1 MPGNDDL
8 SEPSEES
15 EVAVLRAELDA
26 SLAAGLVPNGW
37 THKIEWDADDASMH
51 LAATAVFIV
60 ASAVACWLA
69 LGWKAGLAAI
79 FVAGGLRM
87 LLSGRTGPRPGQR
100 ITESFVPPD
109 ETLLEV
115 GIAGHGI
122 KATRSRPQFHVTRV
136 ATLADRRSVRRGF
149 AAVAATFLVGGILTL
164 LEDSRVISPVTYLRV
179 TSLLGA
185 AVCAGFAVWIWRL
198 IGKLMPLIDPTPAA
212 HEPSPVG
219 EVLATATT
227 GSTTDALS
235 EALLSRLPPK
245 VNRVLLPALTLVYG
259 ALGVL
264 VAFNLTPDRSQL
276 WSDLAAAAELSVF
289 VLAGARGVL
298 LVMVSVLQRD
308 WAALRSALWMAGL
321 MAVLLLTAKLFGWLD
336 DWAAVIAVIRD
347 HAG

>member
-8 SEPSEES
+8 SELSEES
-15 EVAVLRAELDA
+15 EVAALRAELDA

-37 THKIEWDADDASMH
+37 THKIEWDADGASMH
-51 LAATAVFIV
+51 VAVTAVFIV

-79 FVAGGLRM
+79 FAAGGLGM
-87 LLSGRTGPRPGQR
+87 LLSVRGGPQPGQM

-109 ETLLEV
+109 ETVFEV

-122 KATRSRPQFHVTRV
+122 RSTRSRPQFNVTRV

-149 AAVAATFLVGGILTL
+149 VAVGTTFLVGGILTL

-198 IGKLMPLIDPTPAA
+198 IGKLMPLIDSTPAE
-212 HEPSPVG
+212 HEPSSVG

-235 EALLSRLPPK
+235 EALLSRLPPR
-245 VNRVLLPALTLVYG
+245 VNRVLLPALTLAYG

-264 VAFNLTPDRSQL
+264 VAFNLTPNRSQL
-276 WSDLAAAAELSVF
+276 WSGLAAAAELSVF

-308 WAALRSALWMAGL
+308 WALLRSALWMAGL
-321 MAVLLLTAKLFGWLD
+321 MAVLLLIAKLFGWLN
-336 DWAAVIAVIRD
+336 DWAAVIAAIRD
-347 HAG
+347 HVG